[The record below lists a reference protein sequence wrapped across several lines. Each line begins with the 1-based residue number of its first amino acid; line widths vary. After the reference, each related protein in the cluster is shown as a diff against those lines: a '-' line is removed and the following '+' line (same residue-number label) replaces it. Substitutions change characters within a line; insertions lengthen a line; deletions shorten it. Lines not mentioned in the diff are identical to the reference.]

1 MTSKELLR
9 IFSLNV
15 RYLCKQKGIHIG
27 DLESKIGVSKGY
39 ISRLVSSEKAM
50 NLANLWNISK
60 ILETSMGDLM
70 NEDMAIEHRIQELE
84 EEIKTL
90 KDLKGVTN
98 DR

>member
-15 RYLCKQKGIHIG
+15 RYLCKQKGIRIG
-27 DLESKIGVSKGY
+27 DLESRIGVSKGY

-50 NLANLWNISK
+50 SLANLWKIAQ
-60 ILETSMGDLM
+60 ILETSIDDLL

-90 KDLKGVTN
+90 KDLRGAG
-98 DR
+98 R